1 MKKLLT
7 VLFAAFILLGMTAC
21 DGGRTYAADGEYT
34 AFEIHLHRGSPM
46 VTSVTVTIEDDE
58 ITGYYI
64 DALQSEVTTNE
75 AEEETGFAWN
85 EETKKELGDD
95 YGMVQYGGATAEW
108 YEQAELI
115 EAYWLENG
123 IDAMETNSETYIT
136 NISGVTIKD
145 GMYAELAQE
154 AVQQAKDGVLKAY
167 TVSEHYNGT
176 ANVTWATLTVDE
188 EGNPESLVLD
198 TLQSTL
204 DTSGDSLA
212 LVWNEE
218 SKQEKGDDYGMAS
231 KNGNENGGTYE
242 WFEQANMITDYILA
256 NGWED
261 GFTVEGS
268 DIDTESDV
276 TISTGDYEEV
286 LEAVFNKLG

>member
-1 MKKLLT
+1 MKKILT

-34 AFEIHLHRGSPM
+34 AFEIHLHHGAPM

-64 DALQSEVTTNE
+64 DALQSEVTTND

-176 ANVTWATLTVDE
+176 ANVTWVTLTVDE
-188 EGNPESLVLD
+188 DGNPESLVLD

-204 DTSGDSLA
+204 DDSGDSLA

-218 SKQEKGDDYGMAS
+218 SKQELGDEYGMVDGSEA
-231 KNGNENGGTYE
+231 TLE
-242 WFEQANMITDYILA
+242 WYEQANMITDYILE
-256 NGWED
+256 NGWET
-261 GFTVEGS
+261 GFAVEG
-268 DIDTESDV
+268 IDGLTDV

-286 LEAVFNKLG
+286 INAVFNKLG

>member
-1 MKKLLT
+1 MKKILT

-64 DALQSEVTTNE
+64 DALQSEVTTND

-85 EETKKELGDD
+85 AKTKKELGDD

-176 ANVTWATLTVDE
+176 ANVTWVTLTVDE
-188 EGNPESLVLD
+188 DGNPESLVLD

-204 DTSGDSLA
+204 DDSGDSLA

-218 SKQEKGDDYGMAS
+218 SKQELGDEYGMVDRSDA
-231 KNGNENGGTYE
+231 TLE
-242 WFEQANMITDYILA
+242 WYEQANMITDYILE
-256 NGWED
+256 NGWET
-261 GFTVEGS
+261 GFAVEG
-268 DIDTESDV
+268 IDGLTDV

-286 LEAVFNKLG
+286 INAVFNKLG

>member
-1 MKKLLT
+1 MKKILT

-64 DALQSEVTTNE
+64 DALQSEVTTND

-167 TVSEHYNGT
+167 TTSEHYNGT
-176 ANVTWATLTVDE
+176 ANVTWVTLTVDE
-188 EGNPESLVLD
+188 DGNPESLELD
-198 TLQSTL
+198 VLQSTL
-204 DTSGDSLA
+204 DDSGDSLA

-218 SKQEKGDDYGMAS
+218 TKQELGDEYGMAS

-242 WFEQANMITDYILA
+242 WYEQANMITDFILE

-286 LEAVFNKLG
+286 LDAVFSKLG